1 MRLWFAAR
9 RTGVFSAVYLVWRPP
24 TVSVAR
30 PAFVTGVAATSCV
43 CNLVVASY
51 PFITGVAATSC
62 VCNLVVASYPHY
74 YCFEFD
80 LIPML
85 RPLCEGPP
93 RKRLRGGHRQRL
105 AQGEGEEEAEV
116 APPSKLACGHLLEWA
131 DGDSS
136 AQRLLFHMKNAYDD
150 GMRHP
155 MITRLSKIPGG
166 KRAQEGMKALCHELG
181 LGLLQT
187 VLPIADAVTRTL
199 SAHRRQH

>member
-1 MRLWFAAR
+1 MRLWFAALL
-9 RTGVFSAVYLVWRPP
+9 TGAISAVYLVWRPP

-51 PFITGVAATSC
+51 P
-62 VCNLVVASYPHY
+62 YY

-150 GMRHP
+150 GMRQ
-155 MITRLSKIPGG
+155 TDTTKEASL
-166 KRAQEGMKALCHELG
+166 KAIE
-181 LGLLQT
+181 
-187 VLPIADAVTRTL
+187 
-199 SAHRRQH
+199 